1 MFFSPSLFV
10 VFEGLDGSG
19 TSTQAR
25 LLHEA
30 LCKESLNTSLTSE
43 PTNGPVG
50 NIIRNFMSHRTIMHD
65 KRLEDL
71 SDEERR
77 RLEQLEDHQL
87 AYLFA
92 ADRHDHL
99 RNEIDGIQKQLS
111 KGAIVISTRYYL
123 SSFAY
128 HCKTD
133 EDFELVERLNSG
145 FPAADLTFFVECP
158 VEICLR
164 RIEQRQYK
172 REKYEHRDK
181 LLLVRENYSRILS
194 TYKHDLHIVDGEAQP
209 HVMHAK
215 ILGVVK
221 EKLCQK
227 PLPISTR

>member
-1 MFFSPSLFV
+1 MN
-10 VFEGLDGSG
+10 
-19 TSTQAR
+19 A
-25 LLHEA
+25 
-30 LCKESLNTSLTSE
+30 SLTSE

-50 NIIRNFMSHRTIMHD
+50 NIIRNFMSHRIVMHD
-65 KRLEDL
+65 ERLDDL
-71 SDEERR
+71 SDDDRR
-77 RLEQLEDHQL
+77 RLGQLEDHQL

-99 RNEIDGIQKQLS
+99 HNQIDGIQKQLAE
-111 KGAIVISTRYYL
+111 GAVVISTRYYL

-128 HCKTD
+128 HCRTE

-145 FPAADLTFFVECP
+145 FPPADLTFFIECP

-194 TYKHDLHIVDGEAQP
+194 RYKHDLHYINGEDSP

-215 ILGVVK
+215 ILDVVK
-221 EKLCQK
+221 EKLCPK
-227 PLPISTR
+227 RSPISTR